1 MKAIFISLFILIII
15 QVSAQTE
22 KTKDTIIIEFENNI
36 TLNKSYTDKKCDK
49 KECTYYFYIYDSPKF
64 EEGATYSFKVKK
76 HKCLNR
82 RKVNTDNKTILNI
95 NYFYYNYYFGGL
107 SRLIRNKDITFLIK
121 EKNKKNFKIVYD
133 YDIIMEIE

>member
-1 MKAIFISLFILIII
+1 MKLQTVIKMKAIFISLFLMIFI

-64 EEGATYSFKVKK
+64 EEGIILFFYNQKKV
-76 HKCLNR
+76 L
-82 RKVNTDNKTILNI
+82 
-95 NYFYYNYYFGGL
+95 
-107 SRLIRNKDITFLIK
+107 
-121 EKNKKNFKIVYD
+121 
-133 YDIIMEIE
+133 